1 MTRLLLAGSLVGVLT
16 ATGCSS
22 SDDRGTD
29 DVVDTGA
36 VHVHGLGVDPA
47 DGALYA
53 ATHTGLFRV
62 LDDGTATRVAG
73 RYQDTMGFTVVGPR
87 TFLGSG
93 HPDLREDHPP
103 QLGLI
108 ESTDAGETWRSL
120 SLRGEADF
128 HALAAVHGRVYGYD
142 ATTGALMVSADR
154 RAMVSADR
162 RAWDRRSTQRIAH
175 FAVSPADPDELLAT
189 SEQGL
194 LRSTDGGR
202 GFSRVP
208 ARVLLALLA
217 WPSAGDLYGV
227 DPDGVVSH
235 SADGGRTWA
244 RRGEAGAAPEALTV
258 DPRSGDVHVALS
270 DHRIVTSTDGGRTFT
285 TRYDD

>member
-1 MTRLLLAGSLVGVLT
+1 VSRTVTPRLLAGCLVGLLSLV
-16 ATGCSS
+16 GCSS
-22 SDDRGTD
+22 SDDEQGPD
-29 DVVDTGA
+29 SFVDTGA

-62 LDDGTATRVAG
+62 LPDGTATRVAG

-128 HALAAVHGRVYGYD
+128 HALAAVHGNVYGYD
-142 ATTGALMVSADR
+142 ASSGALMVSADR
-154 RAMVSADR
+154 RT
-162 RAWDRRSTQRIAH
+162 WDRRSTQRLFH
-175 FAVSPADPDELLAT
+175 FAVSPTDPDELLAT

-217 WPSAGDLYGV
+217 WPSERDLYGV

-235 SADGGRTWA
+235 SADGGRTWT
-244 RRGEAGAAPEALTV
+244 RRGETGAAPEALTV
-258 DPRSGDVHVALS
+258 DPRSGAVHVALS
-270 DHRIVTSTDGGRTFT
+270 DHRIVTSTDGGRSFT
-285 TRYDD
+285 TRYDE